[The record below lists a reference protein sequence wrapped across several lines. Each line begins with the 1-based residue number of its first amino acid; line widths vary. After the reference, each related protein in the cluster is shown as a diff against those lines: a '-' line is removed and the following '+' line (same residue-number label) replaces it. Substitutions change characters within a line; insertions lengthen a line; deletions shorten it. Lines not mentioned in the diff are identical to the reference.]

1 MFTTRKVGF
10 VIENDR
16 FARSICVNSDMT
28 FYELEA
34 AVAVAL
40 NSTVAPKGFLLVKD
54 TKAHLNFCHSIEPSV
69 GGDIQKFD
77 GHELG
82 ESFGTAKYIQR
93 ELESVRVESQVV
105 QFVTAPT
112 IETNG
117 DIDDGAGKYFSSEV
131 EGVHVELA
139 VVKSVS
145 APTTETNGEAVD
157 GVEEYGGIISPAD
170 AGTPSLSTDIDGRCE
185 EDFFA
190 NYSEDEVDQREL
202 EALERAEAEKARVKG
217 ISLRYC
223 LVPRLPI

>member
-1 MFTTRKVGF
+1 MFTTSKKPP
-10 VIENDR
+10 
-16 FARSICVNSDMT
+16 
-28 FYELEA
+28 
-34 AVAVAL
+34 VAL
-40 NSTVAPKGFLLVKD
+40 SSTVAPKSFLLVKE

-77 GHELG
+77 WRELG
-82 ESFGTAKYIQR
+82 ESFGTAKYIPR

-117 DIDDGAGKYFSSEV
+117 DVDDGAGKYFSSEV

-157 GVEEYGGIISPAD
+157 GVEEWLFRGIRRHDKALWTEPAYD
-170 AGTPSLSTDIDGRCE
+170 VCHDLDMAGL
-185 EDFFA
+185 
-190 NYSEDEVDQREL
+190 
-202 EALERAEAEKARVKG
+202 
-217 ISLRYC
+217 
-223 LVPRLPI
+223 

>member
-10 VIENDR
+10 VIEYDR

-34 AVAVAL
+34 AVAGEFHVDANAWITNLSYWLPKQLSIFSTSKKPPVAL
-40 NSTVAPKGFLLVKD
+40 NSTFAPKGFLLVKD

-77 GHELG
+77 GRELG

-117 DIDDGAGKYFSSEV
+117 DVDDGAGKYFSSEV

-157 GVEEYGGIISPAD
+157 GVEEWLFRGIRRHDKALWTEPAYD
-170 AGTPSLSTDIDGRCE
+170 VCHDLDMAGL
-185 EDFFA
+185 
-190 NYSEDEVDQREL
+190 
-202 EALERAEAEKARVKG
+202 
-217 ISLRYC
+217 
-223 LVPRLPI
+223 